1 MSSGKSMAKYIGK
14 RLLLSV
20 VILLFVTLIIYTLM
34 RCLPTSYIEAM
45 ARQKSMQ
52 PGSKSFEEWMEQ
64 LSAMYNMDKGIVEGF
79 FAWLGSMIRGEFG
92 DSWKWTMPVVEKFA

>member
-1 MSSGKSMAKYIGK
+1 MSSGKSMAKYIAK

-64 LSAMYNMDKGIVEGF
+64 LSAMYNMDKGIVEGLLQ
-79 FAWLGSMIRGEFG
+79 ASYRVCMQ
-92 DSWKWTMPVVEKFA
+92 A